1 MAKKKNKLNIDGYNE
16 RHLDQLI
23 RRRMIQKDHGDLS
36 KFSRKQKHKRD
47 YDQD

>member
-1 MAKKKNKLNIDGYNE
+1 MSKKNKIDGYNE

-23 RRRMIQKDHGDLS
+23 RRRMIQRDHGDES
-36 KFSRKQKHKRD
+36 KYSRKQKHKID